1 MPWALLMR
9 GVSAACPRSVSRPT
23 AGELKAEL
31 KGQQVATQLA
41 SERAARRQIEEVAA
55 RAGGGVA
62 RDGEEGAVAATARLQ
77 VRDCAPL
84 PPARHGRPAPP
95 SSSLR
100 LPCTHPHTHTLSSG
114 HAEPHPH
121 SPRTDD
127 PSPHTPNQIGDTQA
141 ELAVERAAA
150 ARAASVA
157 SKAEADLAA
166 AAEASASLAA
176 SRRMWETKAK
186 EFAMVMAH
194 VVKVHHWLVR
204 LRLEA

>member
-1 MPWALLMR
+1 MPNH
-9 GVSAACPRSVSRPT
+9 
-23 AGELKAEL
+23 
-31 KGQQVATQLA
+31 
-41 SERAARRQIEEVAA
+41 
-55 RAGGGVA
+55 
-62 RDGEEGAVAATARLQ
+62 
-77 VRDCAPL
+77 
-84 PPARHGRPAPP
+84 PPAPRAPTTP
-95 SSSLR
+95 
-100 LPCTHPHTHTLSSG
+100 PHT
-114 HAEPHPH
+114 PP
-121 SPRTDD
+121 
-127 PSPHTPNQIGDTQA
+127 PNQIGDTQA